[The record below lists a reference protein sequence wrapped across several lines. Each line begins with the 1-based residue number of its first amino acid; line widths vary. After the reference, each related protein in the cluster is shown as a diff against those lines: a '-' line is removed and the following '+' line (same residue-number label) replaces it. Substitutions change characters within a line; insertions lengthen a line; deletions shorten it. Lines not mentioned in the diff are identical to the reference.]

1 MWADHV
7 QYRSN
12 GAAGLMNTPAGFRIV
27 REITDVAAEVIEAGP
42 PPLPSFAGTRYGLRL
57 VDPESSD
64 PALLS
69 EWFSRPHLLETW
81 EQPWSAAKWREDSS
95 YRLAGHY
102 SLPCILSVD
111 GVEAGYVEIYRAA
124 RDEIARIYDSHP
136 HDTGFHIAT
145 ASTEHLGRG
154 VISEWIRL
162 LPFAVFAADPACRRM
177 MAEPA
182 ADNPPI
188 HRVLTRLEWVAM
200 GEFDIRPDRRIA
212 LYRFDR

>member
-1 MWADHV
+1 
-7 QYRSN
+7 
-12 GAAGLMNTPAGFRIV
+12 MNTPAGFRIV
-27 REITDVAAEVIEAGP
+27 RELTDVAAEVVEAGP
-42 PPLPSFAGTRYGLRL
+42 PPLPSFAGTRYGLRP
-57 VDPESSD
+57 VDPEGSD
-64 PALLS
+64 PELLS

-81 EQPWSAAKWREDSS
+81 DQPWSAEKWREDSS

-111 GVEAGYVEIYRAA
+111 GAEAAYVEMYRAA
-124 RDEIARIYDSHP
+124 RDEITRIYDAHP

-162 LPFAVFAADPACRRM
+162 LPSAVFAADPACRRM
-177 MAEPA
+177 MAEPS

-188 HRVLTRLEWVAM
+188 LRVLGRLGWTAM